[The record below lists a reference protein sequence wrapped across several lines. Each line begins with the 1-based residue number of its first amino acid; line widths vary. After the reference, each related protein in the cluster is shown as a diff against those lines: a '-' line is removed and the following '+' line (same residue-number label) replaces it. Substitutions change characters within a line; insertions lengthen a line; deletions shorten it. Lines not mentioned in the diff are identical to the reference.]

1 MLANIIHDDVNYK
14 SKNDCVN
21 ISLRIQR
28 LSQQISQND
37 YVNISLRIQRLSQQI
52 SLLQRRQSVIGPFHY
67 HCDLT

>member
-28 LSQQISQND
+28 LSQQIS
-37 YVNISLRIQRLSQQI
+37 
-52 SLLQRRQSVIGPFHY
+52 LLQRQQSVIGPIHY
-67 HCDLT
+67 HRDLP